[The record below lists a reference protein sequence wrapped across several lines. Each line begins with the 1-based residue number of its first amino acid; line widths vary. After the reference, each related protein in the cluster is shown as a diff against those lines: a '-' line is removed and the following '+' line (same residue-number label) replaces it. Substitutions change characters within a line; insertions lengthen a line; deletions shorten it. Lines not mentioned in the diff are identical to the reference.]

1 MGLDL
6 NDPRPAYQQ
15 VADDLRRGIK
25 GGRYKA
31 GDQLPS
37 GRELARRYGIAP
49 MTVRHALDI
58 LKSEGLIVSRQGRAV
73 FVRDTAS
80 PAEEVETSDTTAYD
94 AVMGQ
99 LQAIRADMRQIEDR
113 LSRLEE
119 LVHPNTPEA
128 PKRAR

>member
-25 GGRYKA
+25 GGRFKP

-58 LKSEGLIVSRQGRAV
+58 LKSEGLVVSRQGRAV
-73 FVRDTAS
+73 FVRDSS
-80 PAEEVETSDTTAYD
+80 PTEEIETPDTTAYD

-119 LVHPNTPEA
+119 LVHPSTPEA